1 MNCYLYQHITDQTRI
16 REGRNSNT
24 IDLVITSE
32 EHMIENLEIEPPLG
46 NSDHVWLFVL
56 SFLSHTSNINRAEY
70 DVQ

>member
-1 MNCYLYQHITDQTRI
+1 
-16 REGRNSNT
+16 
-24 IDLVITSE
+24 
-32 EHMIENLEIEPPLG
+32 MIENLEIEPPLG